1 LPHVVASESA
11 PRSYPAGWALGA
23 IVLAL
28 IGLLLLAGIPE
39 SRRIAG
45 NGSEKLRHGWAQQ
58 RAAAEPA
65 HPAQPAPDAPR

>member
-1 LPHVVASESA
+1 LPCLRRRSESA

-23 IVLAL
+23 IIVAL

-58 RAAAEPA
+58 RAAAEP
-65 HPAQPAPDAPR
+65 QSAPDAPH